1 MITMDAKGIKWVGN
15 IYQKFEA
22 MCLEVEE
29 IMYQDTVKYV
39 EDQVQNVGAT
49 VKRFYSDVVQDFTP
63 PSSEDPVK
71 VPASELPVERY
82 SDVGIYRRRKVG
94 MKKDPLRVDVGKQA
108 EDSKVISG
116 MNKNVGCARSLHAVR
131 DVDNLCQLSS
141 GDSVKGT
148 YSEAFSGHYRDGN
161 IYNKSNLGIQEIPE
175 NDKLPQTE
183 MSGEIAPIN
192 DVGRASSELSNQN
205 QGASCDQT
213 VTVSAPAL
221 VEVGRFDSIAESCNE
236 VENASEHIN
245 DDSMHSA
252 SSDMPFLVDSVGNEG
267 KEMRPPSSD
276 GLSAESNA
284 ADICT
289 NNGAI
294 SLFGSSLDLVQY
306 NEVADKEGFVSH
318 PGRSDD
324 WSLEALE
331 SSTVS
336 ERGVET
342 TQQDAKV
349 KLEETCILVDGDEL
363 HFVPHKEGKRRPYK
377 KKIQEAFSSRMRS
390 ARKHEYEQLAVWHGS
405 DGKISKASAES
416 STPTLPL
423 VNRKKTTTNDFN
435 ETEWELL

>member
-63 PSSEDPVK
+63 PSSEDPMK

-116 MNKNVGCARSLHAVR
+116 
-131 DVDNLCQLSS
+131 
-141 GDSVKGT
+141 
-148 YSEAFSGHYRDGN
+148 HYRDGN

-175 NDKLPQTE
+175 NNKLPQAE

-221 VEVGRFDSIAESCNE
+221 VEVGRFESIAESCNE

-252 SSDMPFLVDSVGNEG
+252 SSDMTFLVDSAGNEG

-306 NEVADKEGFVSH
+306 NEVADKEVFVSH

>member
-82 SDVGIYRRRKVG
+82 SDVGIYRRRKV
-94 MKKDPLRVDVGKQA
+94 
-108 EDSKVISG
+108 
-116 MNKNVGCARSLHAVR
+116 
-131 DVDNLCQLSS
+131 
-141 GDSVKGT
+141 
-148 YSEAFSGHYRDGN
+148 GHYRDGN

-342 TQQDAKV
+342 TQQDAK
-349 KLEETCILVDGDEL
+349 
-363 HFVPHKEGKRRPYK
+363 